1 MDYFSE
7 EYIGTEFSVNPDE
20 NEGAET
26 EKEQDAYKKALLDIL
41 SSLEWTDMVTTVV
54 DKVSKENQ
62 LLALPAGL
70 RESCFFT
77 RRGVVGRRVR
87 LINVRTRN
95 FYRVLVTL
103 LSREWVYWSSILSFY
118 YKLLLL

>member
-41 SSLEWTDMVTTVV
+41 SSLEWTDIVTTVV

-77 RRGVVGRRVR
+77 CRGVVGRRVR

-95 FYRVLVTL
+95 FYHVLVTL
-103 LSREWVYWSSILSFY
+103 LSRECS
-118 YKLLLL
+118 

>member
-41 SSLEWTDMVTTVV
+41 SSLEWTDIVTTVV

-62 LLALPAGL
+62 LLSLPAGL
-70 RESCFFT
+70 PSS
-77 RRGVVGRRVR
+77 
-87 LINVRTRN
+87 
-95 FYRVLVTL
+95 LV
-103 LSREWVYWSSILSFY
+103 EAWSGGAY
-118 YKLLLL
+118 D